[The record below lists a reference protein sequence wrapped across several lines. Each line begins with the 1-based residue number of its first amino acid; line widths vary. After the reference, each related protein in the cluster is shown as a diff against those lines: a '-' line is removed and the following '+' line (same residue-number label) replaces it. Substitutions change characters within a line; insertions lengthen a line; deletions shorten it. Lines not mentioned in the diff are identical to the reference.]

1 MEDFHT
7 SYEGKVIGFNGGI
20 ILKDREVMPL
30 YKWQELRSKRP
41 GVGKTQ
47 KAWR

>member
-20 ILKDREVMPL
+20 L
-30 YKWQELRSKRP
+30 YTLR
-41 GVGKTQ
+41 GQGGY
-47 KAWR
+47 AFI